1 MKLRLLAGAL
11 ALVLS
16 FAPAMAQVNPG
27 ASPLSIQKGGT
38 GAATLTNHGF
48 VLGHGVGPLTAIAC
62 TSAQLAIGQ
71 SSADPI
77 CQTVTGDVTISAAG
91 VTAIGASKVTNSQLA
106 TMAANTT
113 KCNATAGT
121 ANPTDCDAATMRT
134 NLGLVIGTNVEAW
147 DADLDCIAGLSSTGV
162 ISRTGAGTCSAGAL
176 ALSGLAT
183 GTQDTLIGYFG
194 STTASATAVPNCSGA
209 LTYSTATHTF
219 GCGSGGTATPVFASR
234 AAAATQDLS
243 AFSAVQTLGYATA
256 GDGGGATFKNIGSA
270 PFLDANITAGT
281 IVGGSGYVNGTYLF
295 AEFTG
300 GSGHGFV
307 GKIVVSSGA
316 VTSVTPVFN
325 AGGYGYAV
333 GDVLTTSNANLGG
346 AGSGF
351 TYTVTTLSTPKASF
365 TDSAGNHWQYVVE
378 SFLDPRQF
386 GAKWDWITTDTG
398 ATDDAASI
406 QAALNYAAY
415 TNTFQVNGNV
425 TGSIVQ
431 MPRGSAKICSG
442 LTLYGGVILR
452 GHGPKGTSLRVCDAW
467 ANGAENILT
476 LCDTVPHVACFGPQI
491 ADFDITATT
500 AAAANVGTYAIYTN
514 AAQQARAIQNVS
526 VYAGNRGCLRY
537 DTGYGGAAGFYVY
550 DFFCTLAPTAV
561 SNGIV
566 INAGTTL
573 FKFFNTILEAGG
585 AGYASNG
592 FNLVGGQIT
601 IDGLH
606 SEGITTMINVDMVT
620 SSHSATVMHV
630 TGGNLCSEVVKLQG
644 TNSAGNFAIYDGVRN
659 GCTNLV
665 TNGQS
670 GGSSRTTDA
679 RPSAGWVSF
688 NP

>member
-1 MKLRLLAGAL
+1 MKLLRGLAAL
-11 ALVLS
+11 ALALTLAS
-16 FAPAMAQVNPG
+16 TIAFAQVSPG
-27 ASPLSIQKGGT
+27 TSPLSVVKGGT
-38 GAATLTNHGF
+38 GAATAAGARGNLGVDRFT
-48 VLGHGVGPLTAIAC
+48 GHGDSNYTIAATDRVVGTNAAFTASRTWTLPAA
-62 TSAQLAIGQ
+62 SAVNAGQ
-71 SSADPI
+71 GLIVADFEG
-77 CQTVTGDVTISAAG
+77 TVTGSNTLVIARAGSDTINGGASVTINSANGAYLLVSDGSSRWTAQAVGSSIASG
-91 VTAIGASKVTNSQLA
+91 VSSIDGASGAISTQAGSLEVTGSTLA
-106 TMAANTT
+106 S
-113 KCNATAGT
+113 
-121 ANPTDCDAATMRT
+121 
-134 NLGLVIGTNVEAW
+134 NV
-147 DADLDCIAGLSSTGV
+147 LSS
-162 ISRTGAGTCSAGAL
+162 RT
-176 ALSGLAT
+176 
-183 GTQDTLIGYFG
+183 F
-194 STTASATAVPNCSGA
+194 
-209 LTYSTATHTF
+209 
-219 GCGSGGTATPVFASR
+219 
-234 AAAATQDLS
+234 AATQDLS

-333 GDVLTTSNANLGG
+333 GDVLTASNAYLGG
-346 AGSGF
+346 TGSGF

-365 TDSAGNHWQYVVE
+365 TDSAGNHWQYIVE

-406 QAALNYAAY
+406 QATLNFAAY
-415 TNTFQVNGNV
+415 TNTFQVNGNI

-442 LTLYGGVILR
+442 LTVYGGIILR

-526 VYAGNRGCLRY
+526 VYAGKRGCLRY

-550 DFFCTLAPTAV
+550 DFFCTMAPTAV

-606 SEGITTMINVDMVT
+606 SEGITTMINVDMAT

-644 TNSAGNFAIYDGVRN
+644 TNSPGNFAIYDGVRN

-670 GGSSRTTDA
+670 GGSSRSADA
-679 RPSAGWVSF
+679 RPSAGWVFF